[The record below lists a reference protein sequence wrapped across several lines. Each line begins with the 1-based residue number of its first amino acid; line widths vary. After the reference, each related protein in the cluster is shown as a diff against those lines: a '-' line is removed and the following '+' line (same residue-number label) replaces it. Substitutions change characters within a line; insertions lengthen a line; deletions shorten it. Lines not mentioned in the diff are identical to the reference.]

1 MNSNRDLFEKTSV
14 PKAVALMAIPT
25 IVTMLVVVIY
35 NMADTFFIGQTGD
48 AMQVAAVSL
57 ATPVFM
63 VFMALGN
70 LFGIGGSSAISRAL
84 GEKNEQRARHIS
96 AFCCYGSLGVGI
108 LMTLIFI
115 LFMDGILKMIGAS
128 PATIDYARQYLTFVA
143 IGAPFVM
150 FGTAYGNIVRGE
162 GAAKESMI
170 GNLIGTITNIILD
183 PIMILWL
190 GWGVSGAA
198 VATVLGNVAACI
210 FYLYYLLH
218 KKETVLSIKPSD
230 FQWKNRIA
238 SGVFSIGIPASL
250 NNILMSCA
258 NILLNKVLISYGD
271 TPVAAMGIAMKANMI
286 VILLQIG
293 LCAGIQPLIGYN
305 YGARNVKRLKKGIL
319 FHWAVRRHYGYCTYA
334 PNGNCPQ
341 ADHPCIY
348 QRSGSRHFRHQ
359 NDDRTSAFRS
369 CYRYFVLMYQYL
381 AGNGKSTAVSFAY
394 GMSSGTCLHPNA
406 LYPE

>member
-1 MNSNRDLFEKTSV
+1 
-14 PKAVALMAIPT
+14 
-25 IVTMLVVVIY
+25 
-35 NMADTFFIGQTGD
+35 
-48 AMQVAAVSL
+48 
-57 ATPVFM
+57 
-63 VFMALGN
+63 
-70 LFGIGGSSAISRAL
+70 
-84 GEKNEQRARHIS
+84 
-96 AFCCYGSLGVGI
+96 
-108 LMTLIFI
+108 
-115 LFMDGILKMIGAS
+115 MDGILKMIGAS

-198 VATVLGNVAACI
+198 IATVLGNVAACI

-293 LCAGIQPLIGYN
+293 LCVGIQPLIGYN
-305 YGARNVKRLKKGIL
+305 YGARNVKRLKKVFFFTGL
-319 FHWAVRRHYGYCTYA
+319 CAVIMGTVLTLLMVIARKPIIHAFINDPEVVT
-334 PNGNCPQ
+334 
-341 ADHPCIY
+341 
-348 QRSGSRHFRHQ
+348 SGHQ
-359 NDDRTSAFRS
+359 NDDRTTAFRS